1 MVEESQ
7 KLCLDEENIPGSK
20 DWYKPVQVAK
30 KIMELFPNSIVKTV
44 TEYPHYENTRLI
56 LEGQTEY
63 DDVVFITFQKTLAY
77 IGREYLSH
85 RLVDLMDA
93 LQSTDRIVAHLH
105 IGNPYVGA
113 CAPYVPRYINAYC
126 SASSIDCGLEV
137 LAGIRAAKGVLPYD
151 DVKFNEKG
159 HVFY

>member
-1 MVEESQ
+1 MVDESQ

-20 DWYKPVQVAK
+20 DWYKPVNIAN

-44 TEYPHYENTRLI
+44 TEYPDYKNTQLI
-56 LEGQTEY
+56 LEGQTTY
-63 DDVVFITFQKTLAY
+63 DDVVFITYQKTLAY

-85 RLVDLMDA
+85 RFVDLMDA

-126 SASSIDCGLEV
+126 SEKSIEYALDI
-137 LAGIRAAKGVLPYD
+137 LAGLREAKGTMPY
-151 DVKFNEKG
+151 DVKFHEKG

>member
-1 MVEESQ
+1 MSIVEKLQ
-7 KLCLDEENIPGSK
+7 KFYPDCGATTLSIFPAPAESK
-20 DWYKPVQVAK
+20 DVLGKAPD
-30 KIMELFPNSIVKTV
+30 
-44 TEYPHYENTRLI
+44 
-56 LEGQTEY
+56 Y

-113 CAPYVPRYINAYC
+113 CAPYTPRYINAYC
-126 SASSIDCGLEV
+126 SEKSIDYALDI
-137 LAGIRAAKGVLPYD
+137 LAGLRTAKGVMPYD
-151 DVKFNEKG
+151 DIDFKKKG